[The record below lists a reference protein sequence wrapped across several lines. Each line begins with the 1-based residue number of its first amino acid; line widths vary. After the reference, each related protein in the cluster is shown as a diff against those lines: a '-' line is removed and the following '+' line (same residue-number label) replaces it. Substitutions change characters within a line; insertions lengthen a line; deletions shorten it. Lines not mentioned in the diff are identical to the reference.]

1 MSGGT
6 CCGPFAIGPEAGSRD
21 APPSPTLPVVTTAR
35 IPGFE
40 VGDLIGRGGFAAVYR
55 ARQLSV
61 SRDVAIKID
70 NRHVSHARDRRRFA
84 REVTAVARLSGHPNV
99 VEIFDAGV
107 LEDARP
113 YIAMQLCP
121 GGTLQDR
128 VRDGGPLPF
137 AQAQRAGLDIAQ
149 ALGAAHAAGI
159 MHRDVKPANI
169 LVTSYGVPVL
179 SDFGLAS
186 IVDAD
191 RRQTATR
198 GVFTPAYAPPEAV
211 GVVDATPASDLYS
224 FACTMFELVTGRL
237 PHFRWHGGPITV
249 AEIVA
254 AAAERPGEP
263 GPDLPRGFVAWLQ
276 RGLAHEPEDRW
287 PSAAVMREE
296 LAALDVHSPAP
307 AQLVPPAQRTT
318 VQPTAPSAASVSA
331 SDSASTGAGGDDPR
345 RGGHRWTQDPARPL
359 RRATQ
364 SSRPWLV
371 SLGVAAIAVTSIVWT
386 ASSRSSATAGE
397 ARSPAPSAMAA
408 SPATASTTVSASAPA
423 TGSAAPVD
431 DDGSW
436 VLDGARVHGALELVE
451 AAVGHELRITGL
463 LAARAGAYSQLR
475 VEVQDPGDRQTVR
488 LYAVDRA
495 GRVHGPTQTSS
506 MPLADRGA
514 SRVTAAMVDRR
525 TFRPSAFPP
534 TGQFRAWL
542 RTAVRRA
549 EVRDGAASYWAMNAH
564 TGRLQVR
571 VGVESPY
578 GNAIVEMTPDGRVT
592 RVMD

>member
-1 MSGGT
+1 
-6 CCGPFAIGPEAGSRD
+6 
-21 APPSPTLPVVTTAR
+21 VTTAS

-40 VGDLIGRGGFAAVYR
+40 LGDLIGRGGCAAVYR

-61 SRDVAIKID
+61 GRDVAVKID
-70 NRHVSHARDRRRFA
+70 NRHVTHARDRRRFA

-121 GGTLQDR
+121 GGTLQDL

-137 AQAQRAGLDIAQ
+137 PQAQRTGLDVAQ
-149 ALGAAHAAGI
+149 ALVAAHAAGI

-169 LVTSYGVPVL
+169 LVTAYGVPVL

-186 IVDAD
+186 IVGAD

-198 GVFTPAYAPPEAV
+198 GVFTPAYAPPEAL
-211 GVVDATPASDLYS
+211 GVLDATPAGDFYS

-254 AAAERPGEP
+254 AAVEGPGEP

-276 RGLAHEPEDRW
+276 RGLAHEPGDRW

-296 LAALDVHSPAP
+296 LATLDIHSPTAI
-307 AQLVPPAQRTT
+307 PPARGPGEAVRTST
-318 VQPTAPSAASVSA
+318 PADPPPPTPTNAWSLATSASASVSA
-331 SDSASTGAGGDDPR
+331 SASPRAGEDGAGRAGP
-345 RGGHRWTQDPARPL
+345 RWTPSLPRPW
-359 RRATQ
+359 RPTTRV
-364 SSRPWLV
+364 SRPWLV
-371 SLGVAAIAVTSIVWT
+371 SLAAASIAAASIAWT
-386 ASSRSSATAGE
+386 TSSRSSATAVD
-397 ARSPAPSAMAA
+397 ARLPAPASTAAA
-408 SPATASTTVSASAPA
+408 SPAAASAPA
-423 TGSAAPVD
+423 PASAPTTGPAASLD

-436 VLDGARVHGALELVE
+436 VLDGARVHSALKLVE
-451 AAVGHELRITGL
+451 AAVGHELRLTGL
-463 LAARAGAYSQLR
+463 VAARAGVYSQLR
-475 VEVQDPGDRQTVR
+475 VEVQDPSDRQTVL

-495 GRVHGPTQTSS
+495 GRVHGPTQVSS
-506 MPLADRGA
+506 MSLADPGA

-525 TFRPSAFPP
+525 TFRSSVFPP
-534 TGQFRAWL
+534 AGQFRAWL
-542 RTAVRRA
+542 RTAARRT
-549 EVRDGAASYWAMNAH
+549 EIRDGAAAYWTMNAH
-564 TGRLQVR
+564 TGRVQMLI
-571 VGVESPY
+571 GVESPY
-578 GNAIVEMTPDGRVT
+578 GNAIVAMTPDGGVIQ
-592 RVMD
+592 VMD